1 METNGALT
9 QPLTARG
16 AAVIVGWRQRLP
28 IENVVL
34 GLAALALLVLVGYPL
49 VWLALGSLG
58 LPTKL
63 SLARYADI
71 VGDPSYRQPLV
82 NTVELA
88 AGTAVLSVLFGVPL
102 AWLVART
109 DVPAKRLI
117 RTCTALAYIIP
128 PYLTALAYIIL
139 AGPNAGVLNALF
151 VAVTGAKEGPLNVFS
166 MPGVIVVISVHAFA
180 IVFFFTYSALLS
192 VDATQ
197 EEAAWIL
204 GAGRLTTLRRITL
217 PLVAPA
223 ITAGALLAAVISMAL
238 FGPQAFLGLP
248 GRLFFLP
255 TRIFS
260 LFSRYPPDTA
270 GASALAFA
278 LIVLTALGL
287 GLQRWY
293 LARRSYVT
301 LGGKASRPAPLA
313 LGRWRWVGLAYAL
326 LVIGFAVFIPL
337 FVLVSAAFSK
347 NWVAGLSPEN
357 LTLENFQYA
366 LFQEQVT
373 RRAVGNSLKLAVA
386 AATAATLIGALVA
399 YLNRRTTARGRQFL
413 DYLSILPLG
422 LPGIVLAVGII
433 QAWIRPPLV
442 LYGTIW
448 ILLVCYV
455 ARFIP
460 VAVRSADASLAQVD
474 PALED
479 AARIIGASW
488 LQTFRTITARLIRPG
503 LLVAWLLVFIPSMG
517 ELSATVLLYSSGNET
532 LSVALYRLQELGR
545 LEVVSAIAVFTV
557 ILTLLALVVAQ
568 RIAGKELDELA
579 SGR

>member
-1 METNGALT
+1 
-9 QPLTARG
+9 
-16 AAVIVGWRQRLP
+16 
-28 IENVVL
+28 VL
-34 GLAALALLVLVGYPL
+34 
-49 VWLALGSLG
+49 
-58 LPTKL
+58 
-63 SLARYADI
+63 
-71 VGDPSYRQPLV
+71 
-82 NTVELA
+82 
-88 AGTAVLSVLFGVPL
+88 
-102 AWLVART
+102 
-109 DVPAKRLI
+109 
-117 RTCTALAYIIP
+117 
-128 PYLTALAYIIL
+128 
-139 AGPNAGVLNALF
+139 
-151 VAVTGAKEGPLNVFS
+151 
-166 MPGVIVVISVHAFA
+166 
-180 IVFFFTYSALLS
+180 
-192 VDATQ
+192 
-197 EEAAWIL
+197 
-204 GAGRLTTLRRITL
+204 
-217 PLVAPA
+217 
-223 ITAGALLAAVISMAL
+223 AL

-293 LARRSYVT
+293 LAHRSYVT

-337 FVLVSAAFSK
+337 FVLVSTAFSK
-347 NWVAGLSPEN
+347 NWVAGLSPSN
-357 LTLENFQYA
+357 LTLENFRYA
-366 LFQEQVT
+366 LFEEQVT

-455 ARFIP
+455 ARFMP
-460 VAVRSADASLAQVD
+460 VAVRSADVSLAQVD

-479 AARIIGASW
+479 AARITGASW

-557 ILTLLALVVAQ
+557 SLTLLALVVAQ